1 MSMGSAVTPPQMHI
15 GGTHVP
21 AASSG
26 STRWL
31 LLPGVAQILPRATA
45 RGLGLTE
52 GRHRIGLFLL
62 VCLLL
67 GTIIPSEI
75 AFDAEMFYSRSIL
88 GIPPHY
94 ALTAFTVALALAVDL
109 RYYQRL
115 VSRPLVGLSLLI
127 LTGLL
132 AIGFVKYGFRSYLVR
147 SDIYIIRWFF
157 VGFMLMRLAIAAGML
172 RPYLVFAAAV
182 ILVTAFGI
190 DATNTEAGRV
200 DTSLKRVVSSNLWP
214 VINCGTIMIGLLLTV
229 TWPRSFTY
237 AAFGSIAFAILTFVG
252 SIRTSTRSLFI
263 IQSMCIVLVLLALS
277 RDPRMRGR
285 GRGVR
290 RAATAF
296 AILGA
301 VFMIYQV
308 AVGGLFGGY
317 SQLGS
322 RFRDTSV
329 GVQDT
334 GFGRIQEA
342 LGMVEE
348 LTPDEW
354 LVGKGLGGMFY
365 SNLGAWTNV
374 PHIAVLG
381 WLQKG
386 GLAVF
391 LLVLFTVY
399 IAPTAAFFSQLSRP
413 RRSSPIPPPILVV
426 GPMLVSW
433 CALTFVSGGID
444 IGSFLGLGGLTAL
457 WIQLTADDKVFQKE
471 RGRSEAPR
479 TVAYSGEQALG
490 SFGLA

>member
-1 MSMGSAVTPPQMHI
+1 MGSAATPPLMHSL
-15 GGTHVP
+15 GTHAP
-21 AASSG
+21 ATSSG
-26 STRWL
+26 ATRWL
-31 LLPGVAQILPRATA
+31 LLPGVAQILPKATA
-45 RGLGLTE
+45 RSLGLTE
-52 GRHRIGLFLL
+52 GRHRLGLFLL

-67 GTIIPSEI
+67 GTIIPTEI
-75 AFDAEMFYSRSIL
+75 AYDAEMFYSRSIF

-94 ALTAFTVALALAVDL
+94 ALTALTVALAVAVDL

-115 VSRPLVGLSLLI
+115 LSRPIVGLSLII
-127 LTGLL
+127 LAILL
-132 AIGFVKYGFRSYLVR
+132 AVGIVKYGLRSYLVR
-147 SDIYIIRWFF
+147 SDLYIIRWFF

-182 ILVTAFGI
+182 ILLTAFGI
-190 DATNTEAGRV
+190 DATNTEAGQV
-200 DTSLKRVVSSNLWP
+200 DTSLKRAVSSNLWP

-237 AAFGSIAFAILTFVG
+237 AAIGSIAFASLTFVG

-263 IQSMCIVLVLLALS
+263 IQSICIVLVLLALS

-285 GRGVR
+285 GRGIR

-296 AILGA
+296 AFLGA
-301 VFMIYQV
+301 AFMIYQV
-308 AVGGLFGGY
+308 AVGGLLGGY

-322 RFRDTSV
+322 RFRDTSA
-329 GVQDT
+329 GVTDT
-334 GFGRIQEA
+334 GFGRMQEA

-365 SNLGAWTNV
+365 SQLGAWTNV

-399 IAPTAAFFSQLSRP
+399 IAPSVAFFSQLGRP
-413 RRSSPIPPPILVV
+413 RRSSPIPPPILIV

-433 CALTFVSGGID
+433 CALTLISGGID
-444 IGSFLGLGGLTAL
+444 IGAFLGLGGLTAL
-457 WIQLTADDKVFQKE
+457 WMQLTADDTVFQQE
-471 RGRSEAPR
+471 RGRSVAPQ
-479 TVAYSGEQALG
+479 TVSYSGEQALG
-490 SFGLA
+490 SFGVA